1 MHRATLGT
9 PAPHPDVPSGPRTST
24 CPSLDAYAVLARTR
38 LQDYDLLRL
47 VIVNMP
53 SALTSLR
60 VGVLDDYAER
70 VFEGGPGRIG
80 VAQAVADHRERDGR
94 TSLD

>member
-1 MHRATLGT
+1 MPLLELLPPT
-9 PAPHPDVPSGPRTST
+9 PTSRPALETST
-24 CPSLDAYAVLARTR
+24 CPSLDAYAVLGRTR

-47 VIVNMP
+47 GIVNMP
-53 SALTSLR
+53 SVLTSLR
-60 VGVLDDYAER
+60 VDVLDDYAER

-94 TSLD
+94 TSVD